1 MYFVDREK
9 IEDTLSYLEQQI
21 SLFEEVKEWTS
32 PIEKAALERIAQIMI
47 ESILDIGNTMI
58 DGFIMRDPGSYDD
71 IVDILDD
78 EKVISKE
85 MSESFKQFITY
96 RKMLVQNYTDVNHE
110 GLKAAISSHIPMIK
124 EFPGR
129 VREYLINELG
139 PVSAFKP
146 QYGSEKSDLF
156 LYDTLVLNKEKVG
169 ECHAYWRKLH
179 KRYDSE
185 VNQNSGETIHT
196 GNGPE
201 VRKGY

>member
-21 SLFEEVKEWTS
+21 SLFEEVEEWTS

-47 ESILDIGNTMI
+47 EAILDTGNTMI

-85 MSESFKQFITY
+85 MSNSFKQFITY

-110 GLKAAISSHIPMIK
+110 GLITAISGHMSMIK

-129 VREYLINELG
+129 VREYLTNELG

-146 QYGSEKSDLF
+146 Q
-156 LYDTLVLNKEKVG
+156 
-169 ECHAYWRKLH
+169 
-179 KRYDSE
+179 
-185 VNQNSGETIHT
+185 
-196 GNGPE
+196 
-201 VRKGY
+201 